1 MGPWPTHLPSPTQG
15 KLSSKITASLKEQIN
30 LNKGDFSLKAAT
42 FGGKDPPTALS
53 ADVSSI
59 NVTGIKGFPR
69 EDLLPFDISEL
80 SFAKKNRRKKPS
92 QHQNVIP
99 SKLTSSHCVSKVA
112 EIFDLTGK
120 FTPITATMQMDRHK
134 LVKRSLA
141 WDDTVLDELQ
151 PILTPHFEMMKEIWN
166 LKFHRVVIHANAV
179 NLNIHTICTANVSNQ
194 ITCAAIYA
202 TFLRRNESYSMQL
215 IFSRSKI
222 ISDGLS

>member
-1 MGPWPTHLPSPTQG
+1 M
-15 KLSSKITASLKEQIN
+15 
-30 LNKGDFSLKAAT
+30 
-42 FGGKDPPTALS
+42 S

-112 EIFDLTGK
+112 EIFDFTGK

-151 PILTPHFEMMKEIWN
+151 PILTPHFEMMKEI
-166 LKFHRVVIHANAV
+166 
-179 NLNIHTICTANVSNQ
+179 
-194 ITCAAIYA
+194 
-202 TFLRRNESYSMQL
+202 
-215 IFSRSKI
+215 
-222 ISDGLS
+222 